1 MTIQAISPAGIP
13 SAPPAGGQT
22 APVPTEASASQ
33 PRLPGTERP
42 TGQSVAVQANAKP
55 EEVRNA
61 VEKVKEFVS
70 PVTSDIQFSIDEDTD
85 ATVVKIIDR
94 STKEVIR
101 QIPSQEMLEIAKAL
115 DRLQGL
121 LIRQKA

>member
-1 MTIQAISPAGIP
+1 MTIQAIFPAGIP

-22 APVPTEASASQ
+22 APVPTEPSASQ
-33 PRLPGTERP
+33 PRLPGAERP
-42 TGQSVAVQANAKP
+42 TGQSAAVQANAKP